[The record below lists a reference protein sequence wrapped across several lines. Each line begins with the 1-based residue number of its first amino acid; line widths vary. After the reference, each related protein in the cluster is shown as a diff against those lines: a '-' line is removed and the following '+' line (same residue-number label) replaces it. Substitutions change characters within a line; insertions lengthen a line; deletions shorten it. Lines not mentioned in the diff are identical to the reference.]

1 MVNDCYGASA
11 HLEQLAQSS
20 SREKSSRKSAVMLS
34 SNVGL
39 VFGVE
44 GIGLNIDEGI
54 EFQFSKG
61 GVFLWGIELDYHVVF
76 GGYGFAAKTGPV
88 FNLTGTGPKG
98 LLLQFYP
105 GFKAEIITGL
115 NAIGNFLVPIFN
127 FDTNL
132 VYQHV
137 TEKGFLIGAGGQVV
151 FMFIP
156 SIAKLGSDESVAFGV
171 GPILHIG
178 YAF

>member
-1 MVNDCYGASA
+1 MNDFYRRSA
-11 HLEQLAQSS
+11 QLEQLAQSS
-20 SREKSSRKSAVMLS
+20 TREKSSRKSAVMFS
-34 SNVGL
+34 SNIGL
-39 VFGVE
+39 VFGAE

-54 EFQFSKG
+54 EFQFSG
-61 GVFLWGIELDYHVVF
+61 GGTFLWGIELDYHVVF
-76 GGYGFAAKTGPV
+76 GGFGFAAKTGPI

-115 NAIGNFLVPIFN
+115 NAIGDFLVPIF
-127 FDTNL
+127 DLDVNL

-137 TEKGFLIGAGGQVV
+137 TEKGFLIGAGGQIVL
-151 FMFIP
+151 FLIP
-156 SIAKLGSDESVAFGV
+156 SIEELDSDASTAFGF
-171 GPILHIG
+171 GPVLHIG